1 MATRLFTLLMLLQR
15 QPNQKAACL
24 AAELGISVRSL
35 HRYMGMLDEMD
46 IPVYAERG
54 PYGGFSLVRGYK
66 MPPMVFTP
74 EEAVAVYL
82 GASLVGELWG
92 RLYQEAAQAALAKLE
107 HVLPNDQRQEV
118 AWARRTLVVSGLHRS
133 DADALAPN
141 LELLRAAV
149 RQQRRVSLA
158 YLGSGQSE
166 VTCRQVDPYAL
177 VHRWGW
183 WYVAGFCHLRHTPG
197 APEGAAVR
205 SFRVDRIHNLE
216 MLEATFQ
223 APADFNIQ
231 AYLAADRQENAQP
244 QLQVRLR
251 FAPPGVEVARS
262 QAIYW
267 SSQEDQPDGGL
278 VVTFP
283 AFDMEYAAATA
294 LSYGA
299 LVEVLEPPSLRRL
312 VAERARAVAAMY
324 SNDNLTS
331 T

>member
-1 MATRLFTLLMLLQR
+1 MANVATRLFTLLMLLQR

-35 HRYMGMLDEMD
+35 HRYMGMLDEMG

-66 MPPMVFTP
+66 MPPLVFTP

-107 HVLPNDQRQEV
+107 QVLPNDQRQEV

-141 LELLRAAV
+141 LEILRAAV

-166 VTCRQVDPYAL
+166 ATCRQGDPYAL

-183 WYVAGFCHLRHTPG
+183 WYVAGFCHLRQ
-197 APEGAAVR
+197 AVR

-216 MLEATFQ
+216 MLEPTFQ

-231 AYLAADRQENAQP
+231 AYLAADRQEHAQP

-267 SSQEDQPDGGL
+267 SSLEDQPDGGL

-283 AFDMEYAAATA
+283 SFDMEYAAATA
-294 LSYGA
+294 LSYEA
-299 LVEVLEPPSLRRL
+299 LAEVLEPPSLRRL

-324 SNDNLTS
+324 GNDNLTS

>member
-1 MATRLFTLLMLLQR
+1 MANVATRLFTLLMLLQR

-35 HRYMGMLDEMD
+35 HRYMGMLEEMG

-66 MPPMVFTP
+66 MPPLVFTP

-149 RQQRRVSLA
+149 RQQRRVNLA
-158 YLGSGQSE
+158 YQGSGQSE

-183 WYVAGFCHLRHTPG
+183 WYVAGFCHLRL
-197 APEGAAVR
+197 AVR

-244 QLQVRLR
+244 QLLVRQR
-251 FAPPGVEVARS
+251 FAPQGGEVARS
-262 QAIYW
+262 QAMDW
-267 SSQEDQPDGGL
+267 SSLADQPDGGL

-283 AFDMEYAAATA
+283 SYDMDDAAATVLA
-294 LSYGA
+294 YGP
-299 LVEVLEPPSLRRL
+299 LVQVLEPDSLCRL
-312 VAERARAVAAMY
+312 VAERIHAMAR
-324 SNDNLTS
+324 L
-331 T
+331 